1 MTKKD
6 ILDTFQANGL
16 DRDKVINSQIDA
28 IYARVKESLQTGA
41 LRDLTFADPNLA
53 LYILMKIEELEW
65 SRTQWRID
73 S

>member
-28 IYARVKESLQTGA
+28 IYARAQGK
-41 LRDLTFADPNLA
+41 LTNGRA
-53 LYILMKIEELEW
+53 
-65 SRTQWRID
+65 S
-73 S
+73 